1 MCPVHRI
8 IFPPSFA
15 LLFVQ
20 ITIELSYLK
29 SFVNMGQ
36 ASVTC
41 ESGCTCDPSR
51 FDAHGKEKTS
61 LVRIVTR

>member
-1 MCPVHRI
+1 M
-8 IFPPSFA
+8 
-15 LLFVQ
+15 FVQ